1 MSNQDKDLEER
12 LLEKAKESIRD
23 LLERKNGRQDMTL
36 SEMEEL
42 VGVFEHQIRQQ
53 VMQEIINE
61 YKADETFTCQS
72 CGKKLHNKGKK
83 KRQLVTVRG
92 EVTVER
98 DYYYCEACEKGCFP
112 PR

>member
-1 MSNQDKDLEER
+1 MSNQEKDLEER
-12 LLEKAKESIRD
+12 LLEKAKEAIRA

-61 YKADETFTCQS
+61 YKPDEVFTCQL
-72 CGKKLHNKGKK
+72 CGGKLHNKGKK
-83 KRQLVTVRG
+83 KRHIVTVRG

-98 DYYYCEACEKGCFP
+98 DYYYCQSCQKGYFP